1 MGGVKLLDFFK
12 KGFTFETLVFGGKE
26 MAFVNLALF
35 DDRTAISYLS
45 VLPGDFFLGAY
56 PLPCFIKENT
66 SGGYLYIRLREQL
79 SFAENQVD
87 VVVGLS
93 FVVVECR
100 HTFHA
105 VPLAKQVCEVFQHLI
120 GVKFGVE
127 FRQGDDKLP
136 CFDTLSCGAASL
148 KFLLTF
154 PCKIAPKGAVC
165 GAVGG
170 IQVLLFCLACDIRNA
185 SFDIWQLRHLN
196 EAVSCH
202 SVLSPVLGRSHF
214 ATDWSVAAVP
224 MAFDRGTATEN
235 CDAIFFVS

>member
-1 MGGVKLLDFFK
+1 MLSLFIIKHISGGNLHFGLFQHFP
-12 KGFTFETLVFGGKE
+12 FTEYQMNVVIG
-26 MAFVNLALF
+26 LAL
-35 DDRTAISYLS
+35 I
-45 VLPGDFFLGAY
+45 
-56 PLPCFIKENT
+56 
-66 SGGYLYIRLREQL
+66 
-79 SFAENQVD
+79 
-87 VVVGLS
+87 VVQ
-93 FVVVECR
+93 CR

-202 SVLSPVLGRSHF
+202 NPTFL
-214 ATDWSVAAVP
+214 
-224 MAFDRGTATEN
+224 
-235 CDAIFFVS
+235 